1 MHVLVLSAGVFVL
14 SLYLISV
21 QALAVLLVL
30 LILFITAA
38 IRFERRMVTV
48 LVIMPLL
55 AMVSLTLYYKPQ
67 VLNEVRVTKVYSGS
81 IVVQD
86 GYRKYMI
93 TEELFDCKEGD
104 LIEGFYIL
112 DPLPPGI
119 NGYAGNLIISE
130 VSIKQD
136 FLSKLVAFKKSLVNE
151 VIVVYGYDIGGL
163 MASLVLGSKDDIGEK
178 RAGDMKD
185 MGIMHIL
192 SISGFHFALLE
203 NMLKKMKL
211 GRSSIIIL
219 GLYAL
224 FINSIPGY
232 RTLLTITYRTIGH
245 YIKRDPDPL
254 TGICSALMIQTFL
267 SPYIIFKIGFL
278 LTYLATLGIVLFHQ
292 RILRGMYYL
301 PSSVSKSLSLTL
313 AALYLSF
320 PVIISLTPEFSL
332 GVFIGNMILV
342 PLYAIVTYLSF
353 LCILLVRFQVLI
365 FLVLPF
371 VEVFFDFS
379 FHLGN
384 FMSQY
389 ILTLNL
395 EHIIYSYIF
404 FVIII
409 GTVFH
414 IGALKRGVLLLTLV
428 LVIGLP
434 WGSSVKIYNNFG
446 SPFIRITHN
455 FENYDIMDYRIAE
468 GGYLPLRKEEKLDFQ
483 SVDLRIIPSEK
494 EREIPHIYVNGKELA
509 FSRSIEYFG
518 GVKVIH
524 KYVFWNE
531 RIIKVR

>member
-1 MHVLVLSAGVFVL
+1 MHVLVLSAGLFVL

-21 QALAVLLVL
+21 QGSAALGVI
-30 LILFITAA
+30 LIMLSMAA
-38 IRFERRMVTV
+38 IRFERKMIAVV
-48 LVIMPLL
+48 VIVPLL
-55 AMVSLTLYYKPQ
+55 AMVSLGLYYKPQ
-67 VLNEVRVTKVYSGS
+67 IPEEVRVTKVYSGS
-81 IVVQD
+81 IVVRD
-86 GYRKYMI
+86 GFRKYLI
-93 TEELFDCKEGD
+93 IDERFYCNEGD
-104 LIEGFYIL
+104 LIRGLVIN
-112 DPLPPGI
+112 DPLPPGS
-119 NGYAGNLIISE
+119 NGYAGNLIIRE
-130 VSIKQD
+130 ISIEQD
-136 FLSKLVAFKKSLVNE
+136 LLSDLIAFKKTLVRE
-151 VIVVYGYDIGGL
+151 VIGVYGYDIGGL
-163 MASLVLGSKDDIGEK
+163 MTSLVLGSKDDIGER
-178 RAGDMKD
+178 RAGDMKN

-203 NMLKKMKL
+203 NMLKKIKL
-211 GRSSIIIL
+211 GRSSILIL

-232 RTLLTITYRTIGH
+232 RTLLTIMHKTIGH
-245 YIKRDPDPL
+245 YLKRDPDPI
-254 TGICSALMIQTFL
+254 TGICTALFIQTFL
-267 SPYIIFKIGFL
+267 CPYIIFKIGFL
-278 LTYLATLGIVLFHQ
+278 LTYLATLGIIIF
-292 RILRGMYYL
+292 REKILGGMNYL
-301 PSSVSKSLSLTL
+301 PSAVSKSLSLTL
-313 AALYLSF
+313 AALSLSF

-353 LCILLVRFQVLI
+353 LCVVLVRFQVLN

-395 EHIIYSYIF
+395 EHMIYTYT
-404 FVIII
+404 FVIIMV
-409 GTVFH
+409 GGVFR
-414 IGALKRGVLLLTLV
+414 IGAKRRGVFLLTLI
-428 LVIGLP
+428 LAIGLP

-468 GGYLPLRKEEKLDFQ
+468 AGYIPLRKEERLAFQ
-483 SVDLRIIPSEK
+483 SVNLKIIPSEK
-494 EREIPHIYVNGKELA
+494 DREIPHIYMNGKELA
-509 FSRSIEYFG
+509 LSRRVEYFG

-531 RIIKVR
+531 RVIKVR

>member
-1 MHVLVLSAGVFVL
+1 MS
-14 SLYLISV
+14 
-21 QALAVLLVL
+21 VLLVI
-30 LILFITAA
+30 LIIFTIAA
-38 IRFERRMVTV
+38 IRFERKMIIV

-55 AMVSLTLYYKPQ
+55 AIVSLTLYYKPQ
-67 VLNEVRVTKVYSGS
+67 VLKEVRVTKVYSGS

-86 GYRKYMI
+86 GFRKYLI
-93 TEELFDCKEGD
+93 TEELFYCKEGD
-104 LIEGFYIL
+104 LINGLYENN
-112 DPLPPGI
+112 PLPPGH
-119 NGYAGNLIISE
+119 NGYVGNLIISE
-130 VSIKQD
+130 VSIRQD
-136 FLSKLVAFKKSLVNE
+136 SLSNLVAFKKNLVNE
-151 VIVVYGYDIGGL
+151 VIKVYGHDIGGL

-211 GRSSIIIL
+211 GRNSIFVL
-219 GLYAL
+219 GAYAF

-245 YIKRDPDPL
+245 FLKKDPDPI
-254 TGICSALMIQTFL
+254 TGICSALFIQTFL

-292 RILRGMYYL
+292 KILSGMLYL
-301 PSSVSKSLSLTL
+301 PSIVSKSLSLTL
-313 AALYLSF
+313 AALSLSF

-332 GVFIGNMILV
+332 GVFLGNMILV
-342 PLYAIVTYLSF
+342 PLYTIVTYLSF
-353 LCILLVRFQVLI
+353 LCILLVQFQGLVFLI
-365 FLVLPF
+365 LPF

-379 FHLGN
+379 FHAGN

-395 EHIIYSYIF
+395 EHIIYNYTIYIA
-404 FVIII
+404 VI
-409 GTVFH
+409 GLVFKM
-414 IGALKRGVLLLTLV
+414 GAMRRGVFLLTLL

-468 GGYLPLRKEEKLDFQ
+468 AGYLPLRKEENLAFQ
-483 SVDLRIIPSEK
+483 SVDLTIIPSEK

-509 FSRSIEYFG
+509 LSHRLEYFG
-518 GVKVIH
+518 GVKVIY
-524 KYVFWNE
+524 KYIFWNE
-531 RIIKVR
+531 RVIKVQ

>member
-1 MHVLVLSAGVFVL
+1 M
-14 SLYLISV
+14 
-21 QALAVLLVL
+21 
-30 LILFITAA
+30 AA
-38 IRFERRMVTV
+38 IRFERKMTTV

-55 AMVSLTLYYKPQ
+55 AMVSLTIYYKPQ

-86 GYRKYMI
+86 GFRKYLI
-93 TEELFDCKEGD
+93 TEELFFCEEGD
-104 LIEGFYIL
+104 LIKGLYQYN
-112 DPLPPGI
+112 PLPPGN

-136 FLSKLVAFKKSLVNE
+136 SLSNLVAFKKNLVNE
-151 VIVVYGYDIGGL
+151 VIGVYGHDIGGL

-178 RAGDMKD
+178 RAGDMKN

-203 NMLKKMKL
+203 NMLKKLKL
-211 GRSSIIIL
+211 GRSSILIL
-219 GLYAL
+219 AVYAF

-245 YIKRDPDPL
+245 YLKKDPDPI
-254 TGICSALMIQTFL
+254 TGICTALVIQTFI

-292 RILRGMYYL
+292 KILSGMHYL
-301 PSSVSKSLSLTL
+301 PSAVSKSLSLTL
-313 AALYLSF
+313 AALSLSF

-332 GVFIGNMILV
+332 GVFLGNMILV

-365 FLVLPF
+365 FIVLPF
-371 VEVFFDFS
+371 VEAFFGFS
-379 FHLGN
+379 FHAGN

-395 EHIIYSYIF
+395 EHIIYNYIIIV
-404 FVIII
+404 VII
-409 GTVFH
+409 GVVFKM
-414 IGALKRGVLLLTLV
+414 GAIKRGVFLLTLI
-428 LVIGLP
+428 LVMGLP

-468 GGYLPLRKEEKLDFQ
+468 AGYLPLRKEEKLAFQ
-483 SVDLRIIPSEK
+483 SVDLTIIPSKK

-509 FSRSIEYFG
+509 FSRSVEYFG
-518 GVKVIH
+518 GVKIIH

>member
-1 MHVLVLSAGVFVL
+1 M
-14 SLYLISV
+14 LIM
-21 QALAVLLVL
+21 
-30 LILFITAA
+30 AA
-38 IRFERRMVTV
+38 IRFERKMITV
-48 LVIMPLL
+48 LVIMPIL
-55 AMVSLTLYYKPQ
+55 AMISLTLYYKPQ
-67 VLNEVRVTKVYSGS
+67 VLKEVRVTKVYSGS

-86 GYRKYMI
+86 GFRKYLI
-93 TEELFDCKEGD
+93 TEKLFYCKEGD
-104 LIEGFYIL
+104 LINGLYKL
-112 DPLPPGI
+112 NPLPPGN

-136 FLSKLVAFKKSLVNE
+136 FFSSLVVFKKNLVNE
-151 VIVVYGYDIGGL
+151 VINVYGYDIGGL

-178 RAGDMKD
+178 RAGDMKN

-211 GRSSIIIL
+211 GRSSILIL
-219 GLYAL
+219 GVYAF

-232 RTLLTITYRTIGH
+232 RTLLTIAYRTIGH
-245 YIKRDPDPL
+245 YLKKDPDPI
-254 TGICSALMIQTFL
+254 TGICSALVIQTFL

-292 RILRGMYYL
+292 KILSGMHYL
-301 PSSVSKSLSLTL
+301 PSVVSKSLSLTL
-313 AALYLSF
+313 AALSLSF

-332 GVFIGNMILV
+332 GVFLGNMILV
-342 PLYAIVTYLSF
+342 PLYSIVTYLSF
-353 LCILLVRFQVLI
+353 LCVFLVRLQGLA

-371 VEVFFDFS
+371 VEVFFEFS
-379 FHLGN
+379 FHAGN

-395 EHIIYSYIF
+395 EHIIYNYTF
-404 FVIII
+404 FVILI
-409 GTVFH
+409 GTVFKK
-414 IGALKRGVLLLTLV
+414 GAMKRAVFLLTLI
-428 LVIGLP
+428 LLIGLP
-434 WGSSVKIYNNFG
+434 WGSSIKIYNNFG

-468 GGYLPLRKEEKLDFQ
+468 AGYVPLRKEEKIAFR
-483 SVDLRIIPSEK
+483 SVNLTIIPSKK

-509 FSRSIEYFG
+509 LAQSVEYFG

-524 KYVFWNE
+524 KYIFWNE
-531 RIIKVR
+531 RIIKVQ